1 MDRERIARHQTVLVE
16 GGSFTAIGPARSVHI
31 PKGAQRIDGRSKFLM
46 PGLADMHVHLKSLT
60 FSELNTLFVAN
71 GVTTVR
77 SMAGRPDILELR
89 RAIDQ
94 GSVLGPQIY
103 TTGPITEGR
112 VPGRKYGTGP
122 GAHVILDNADQ
133 AIDAV
138 MRDRRAGYDA
148 IKVYGTLSAEEYQ
161 AIVSTAHAAGM
172 PVYGHVPVSV
182 GVEGVLAAHQESIEH
197 VNGYL
202 AALDRDPSPG
212 AAERLV
218 TATVKAGTWNC
229 ATLVFFQGAIPPEEA
244 SQRLAGPTMQFVSPE
259 LRASWKNDPQLAS
272 LTPDQFSRVPRFVER
287 LKEFVGALHRG
298 GAKIL
303 LGTDTPNQFVVPG
316 FSLHEE
322 LRNLVDAGLT
332 PYEAIRAA
340 TSDAAAFLKSADRW
354 GTVQIGARADLI
366 LTTADPLE
374 DVRNVSRRAG
384 VMVRGRWLTE
394 EELQAS
400 LRRLAAS
407 YESNTPPR

>member
-1 MDRERIARHQTVLVE
+1 
-16 GGSFTAIGPARSVHI
+16 
-31 PKGAQRIDGRSKFLM
+31 M

-60 FSELNTLFVAN
+60 FSELNTLFIAN

-122 GAHVILDNADQ
+122 GAHVILDNAAQ

-161 AIVSTAHAAGM
+161 AIASTAHAAGM

-182 GVEGVLAAHQESIEH
+182 GVEGVLAAHQDSIEH

-202 AALDRDPSPG
+202 EALDRDPSPG

-218 TATVKAGTWNC
+218 AATVRAGVWNC
-229 ATLVFFQGAIPPEEA
+229 LTLVFFQGAVPPEEGL
-244 SQRLAGPTMQFVSPE
+244 QLLAKPSM
-259 LRASWKNDPQLAS
+259 S
-272 LTPDQFSRVPRFVER
+272 LFRRR
-287 LKEFVGALHRG
+287 CALHG
-298 GAKIL
+298 K
-303 LGTDTPNQFVVPG
+303 
-316 FSLHEE
+316 
-322 LRNLVDAGLT
+322 
-332 PYEAIRAA
+332 
-340 TSDAAAFLKSADRW
+340 
-354 GTVQIGARADLI
+354 
-366 LTTADPLE
+366 TT
-374 DVRNVSRRAG
+374 RSSRH
-384 VMVRGRWLTE
+384 
-394 EELQAS
+394 
-400 LRRLAAS
+400 
-407 YESNTPPR
+407 